1 MSTNSVLGA
10 AMEGATLGSWRTEGP
25 SLPMDGFTERWTCAA
40 NLERK
45 TGMTRGGAVQRQGG
59 MTTPAPFV
67 SSILTRPDLSFRKT
81 GLVLRCPKGRE
92 AS

>member
-10 AMEGATLGSWRTEGP
+10 VVEGATPGSWGTEGP

-45 TGMTRGGAVQRQGG
+45 TGMTGRCCAEAGRHDNTGSV
-59 MTTPAPFV
+59 V

-81 GLVLRCPKGRE
+81 GLMLRCPKGRE